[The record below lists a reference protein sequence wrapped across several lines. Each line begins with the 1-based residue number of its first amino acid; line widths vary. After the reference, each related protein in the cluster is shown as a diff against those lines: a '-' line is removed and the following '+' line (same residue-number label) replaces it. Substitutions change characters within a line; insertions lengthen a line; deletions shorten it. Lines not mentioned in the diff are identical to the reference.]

1 MFRTALITFICTISG
16 LAINAQNSTYLG
28 VEDKREQHTAYVG
41 ATLIFPDGTSLENG
55 TIIINGDQ
63 IEAVGSNL
71 EYSDDLLEID
81 CSGLMVYPSF
91 IDLWS
96 HLGFN
101 TTEKNKKSRF
111 PQYNANRSGSFHWNQ
126 AVHPEYDAVDHL
138 GNQPKVRKKYRDM
151 GFGTVLSHNMDG
163 IARGTGVLLATD
175 SRSENF
181 VVSGQVADFYSFD
194 KGSSSQVHPTSKMG
208 AIALLRQLLADA
220 EWYDAYNQKT
230 ENQSIRATISHQ
242 HLPHF
247 IDVSGYQDAL
257 RAYRLTAE
265 FDQNWILAGVRNAYE
280 RLDELKSTNASFVL
294 PLNAPKAFDVSN
306 PLDADFLELERM
318 IEWERQPYVPAAFE
332 KNEIEFVLTSFAKK
346 NAKEFHDDLIHAIRH
361 GLSKQAALRALT
373 ITPAQLIGQEDQIGD
388 LKAGMKA
395 NFIIV
400 DGDYFEEN
408 SKIISHVVMGKEYEI
423 NEEDPDGFTGY
434 YSLNVGG
441 EEIELIID
449 ERNESFVILDRNEK
463 KMGALSLEDNIANL
477 TINRGGN
484 APYHL
489 AGKLNYKGKIIDGI
503 GTDRYGNSV
512 NWAMIRQE
520 TRAEEMT
527 EIDSIIPFDSLPYL
541 LPSGAYGDTAL
552 PVAKDYFIDNA
563 RIWTCDSLGVFT
575 GDVVIRNGIIT
586 DIGKALGIQDGL
598 EVINGKGMHLTP
610 GLIDEHS
617 HIAVSGGVNESG
629 RSISPEVSI
638 GDVINPD
645 DINLYRS
652 LAGGVTTLQI
662 LHGSSNAVGGQ
673 SAIIKPKWGYGSEE
687 LKIQD
692 APKFIKFALGE
703 NPKRSNSDFDR
714 VRYPQ
719 SRMGVEQVILDA
731 FVHGKAYGNELA
743 TYDSLNESLSK
754 RKKEAMNLQ
763 APKPDYRWK
772 SVSEIVNGER
782 FITCHSYVQS
792 EINMLMHLADSFGF
806 NVNTFTHILE
816 GYKIAPRM
824 KEHGVYA
831 STFSDWWA
839 YKYEVKDAIPH
850 NAALMSQVGVVT
862 AINSDDAEMGR
873 RLNQEAAKGVKY
885 GGMSEEEAL
894 KMVTINPAIMLHLDH
909 RIGSIKIG
917 KDADLVLW
925 NGHPLSVY
933 SRPVITMIE
942 GAIYYSD
949 ERNDHLKK
957 LTHEERSRLT
967 NKMLESKGTQ
977 SEKRTVVPQDQVL
990 YHCDSLEE

>member
-1 MFRTALITFICTISG
+1 MLKTAFLIVICFLFG
-16 LAINAQNSTYLG
+16 LFANAQNSAYLG
-28 VEDKREQHTAYVG
+28 VEDIRAHHAVYRG
-41 ATLIFPDGTSLENG
+41 ATLVFPDGTSLENG
-55 TIIINGDQ
+55 AIIVKGDQ
-63 IEAVGSNL
+63 IEAIGSNL
-71 EYSDDLLEID
+71 QYPDDLVEID
-81 CSGLMVYPSF
+81 CSGMKIYPSF

-96 HLGFN
+96 SLGLSSPA
-101 TTEKNKKSRF
+101 EKKKSGF
-111 PQYNANRSGSFHWNQ
+111 PQYNSSRSGSFHWNQ

-138 GNQPKVRKKYRDM
+138 DHRTNRHREYREM
-151 GFGTVLSHNMDG
+151 GFGMVLSHNMDG
-163 IARGTGVLLATD
+163 IARGTGALLSMDTKANQFLLA
-175 SRSENF
+175 
-181 VVSGQVADFYSFD
+181 GQAADFYSFD
-194 KGSSSQVHPTSKMG
+194 KGSSQQVHPTSKMG

-220 EWYDAYNQKT
+220 EWYSSTNQKT
-230 ENQSIRATISHQ
+230 DHQSIQATMDHQ
-242 HLPHF
+242 YLPHF
-247 IDVSGYQDAL
+247 IEVSDYQEVL
-257 RAYRLTAE
+257 RAARLADE
-265 FDQNWILAGVRNAYE
+265 FGQNWIMAGVNDAYQ
-280 RLDELKSTNASFVL
+280 RIDELKATKASFIL
-294 PLNAPKAFDVSN
+294 PLNAPVAFDVSN
-306 PLDADFLELERM
+306 PLDADFLELDRM
-318 IEWERQPYVPAAFE
+318 IKWEKQPYVPSIFE
-332 KNEIEFVLTSFAKK
+332 KNKIDFALTSFGNN
-346 NAKEFHDDLIHAIRH
+346 NAKEFHEDLLQAIRH
-361 GLSKQAALRALT
+361 GLSKEAALRALT
-373 ITPAQLIGQEDQIGD
+373 TTPAQFLGQEGEIGD
-388 LKAGMKA
+388 LKPGMKA

-400 DGDYFEEN
+400 DGDYFEEKA
-408 SKIISHVVMGKEYEI
+408 KIISHVVMGTEYEI
-423 NEEDPDGFTGY
+423 NKKNPDGFTGD

-441 EEIELIID
+441 EELELSIAEHSGLFI
-449 ERNESFVILDRNEK
+449 ILDRNEEK
-463 KMGALSLEDNIANL
+463 IGSISMDDNIANL
-477 TINRGGN
+477 IIDKGDK
-484 APYHL
+484 APYRL
-489 AGKLNYKGKIIDGI
+489 TGKLNYKGKIIDGI
-503 GTDRYGNSV
+503 GSDRDENPL

-520 TRAEEMT
+520 TRMEEMT
-527 EIDSIIPFDSLPYL
+527 PIDSVIPFDSLPYL
-541 LPSGAYGDTAL
+541 IPSRAYGDTVL

-575 GDVVIRNGIIT
+575 GDVIVRNGKISN
-586 DIGKALGIQDGL
+586 IGKALGIPDDL

-617 HIAVSGGVNESG
+617 HIAVSGGVNEAG

-662 LHGSSNAVGGQ
+662 LHGSSNAIGGQ
-673 SAIIKPKWGYGSEE
+673 SAMIKPKWGYGSEE

-692 APKFIKFALGE
+692 APMFIKFALGE

-731 FVHGKAYGNELA
+731 LVHGRTYLNEKSK
-743 TYDSLNESLSK
+743 YDSLNENLSK
-754 RKKEAMNLQ
+754 RKKEAMSLM
-763 APKPDYRWK
+763 APKPDYRWQT
-772 SVSEIVNGER
+772 VSEIVKGER

-839 YKYEVKDAIPH
+839 YKYEVKDAIPY
-850 NAALMSQVGVVT
+850 NAALMSQMGVVT

-909 RIGSIKIG
+909 RMGSITKG

-933 SRPVITMIE
+933 SRPVMTMIE
-942 GAIYYSD
+942 GAVFYSD
-949 ERNDHLKK
+949 ERNEHLKL
-957 LTHEERSRLT
+957 LTQQERSRLI
-967 NKMLESKGTQ
+967 NKMLESKETKSG
-977 SEKRTVVPQDQVL
+977 KREVVPQDQIL